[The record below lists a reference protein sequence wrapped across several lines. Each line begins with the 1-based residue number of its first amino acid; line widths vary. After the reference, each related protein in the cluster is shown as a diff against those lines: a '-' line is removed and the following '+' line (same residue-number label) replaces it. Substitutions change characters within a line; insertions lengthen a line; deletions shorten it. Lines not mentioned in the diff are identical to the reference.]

1 MKRSFFY
8 IIAAGVCLL
17 AVRCGSNQQPSAT
30 NHAPATDSQ
39 VIERKTNTVILD
51 TVIIMAGISG
61 KGIGRFQNIQLTH
74 PLDEKMVARGHAI
87 YESKCFACHKLT
99 TELLIGPGWEGVTDR
114 RKPEWIMNWITN
126 TKVMLDR
133 DLAAQ
138 ADMKL
143 CLIRMPDQ
151 DLKDKQARD
160 VLEFMRK
167 NDGKK

>member
-8 IIAAGVCLL
+8 IITASVCLL

-39 VIERKTNTVILD
+39 DIKLKTNSVILD
-51 TVIIMAGISG
+51 TVTIMAGING
-61 KGIGRFQNIQLTH
+61 KGIGRFKNIQLTS
-74 PLDEKMVARGHAI
+74 PLDEKMVARGHVI
-87 YESKCFACHKLT
+87 YDSKCFACHKLT
-99 TELLIGPGWEGVTDR
+99 SELLVGPGWAGVTDR

-138 ADMKL
+138 ADMVV
-143 CLIRMPDQ
+143 CLIRMPSQ
-151 DLKDKQARD
+151 DLTDKQARD

>member
-8 IIAAGVCLL
+8 TLSIVLGLL
-17 AVRCGSNQQPSAT
+17 AAQCGSNT
-30 NHAPATDSQ
+30 KPAESNNASGADSQ
-39 VIERKTNTVILD
+39 LAKAKTD
-51 TVIIMAGISG
+51 TVVMLAGINS

-74 PLDEKMVARGHAI
+74 PLDEKMVANGQTI
-87 YESKCFACHKLT
+87 FQSKCFACHKLT
-99 TELLIGPGWEGVTDR
+99 TELLVGPGWAGVTDR

-126 TKVMLDR
+126 TKIMLNK

-138 ADMKL
+138 ADMVV
-143 CLIRMPDQ
+143 CLIRMPNQ
-151 DLKDKQARD
+151 DLTDEQARD